1 MSELRDIL
9 REEYIKQVN
18 QLDLKMLLEMVEDVM
33 SQPLTVTEEI
43 EVPTVDAASDQET
56 LDMILRSLL
65 SYGYSSQDISETLQK
80 FSQPTEQK
88 TEEPA
93 QNIGEI

>member
-1 MSELRDIL
+1 MRITV
-9 REEYIKQVN
+9 EETSSDNNNRRRVTVECESDN
-18 QLDLKMLLEMVEDVM
+18 VPLE
-33 SQPLTVTEEI
+33 
-43 EVPTVDAASDQET
+43 ET

-80 FSQPTEQK
+80 FSQPTEQE

>member
-1 MSELRDIL
+1 MRITV
-9 REEYIKQVN
+9 EETSSDNNNRRRVTVECESDN
-18 QLDLKMLLEMVEDVM
+18 VPLE
-33 SQPLTVTEEI
+33 
-43 EVPTVDAASDQET
+43 ET